1 MSVHRLALYRSDDP
15 FTRIPNAAIRDASL
29 DLKARGLLL
38 VMLSKPDGWAFRERA
53 LADECSVSRQQVRT
67 ALATLVSAGYVQ
79 RVVVQRDGRPVTE
92 TRVFDVA
99 QREGPSSVPTPVR
112 NDDGPEPVPVSNE
125 RERVTNKRERDLLW
139 ETLLRVCGHDS
150 SRLTSSERGRT
161 NKAVKM
167 LREVGATPDEIESA
181 SRRWTTVFPGATI
194 TPTAIA
200 AHWTR
205 LLPTRSTPDDCR
217 DCGQPMHSHDDELCR
232 IRIGDSRW

>member
-1 MSVHRLALYRSDDP
+1 MTVHRLALYQSSDP
-15 FTRIPNAAIRDASL
+15 FTRIPNAAIRDAAL

-53 LADECSVSRQQVRT
+53 LAAECSVSRQQVRT
-67 ALATLVSAGYVQ
+67 ALATLVEAGYVQ
-79 RVVVQRDGRPVTE
+79 RVTTTRDGRPVVE

-99 QREGPSSVPTPVR
+99 QREGPRSVPDPVR

-125 RERVTNKRERDLLW
+125 RERATNKRERDLLW
-139 ETLLRVCGHDS
+139 ETIVRVCGHDPQ
-150 SRLTSSERGRT
+150 RLTSSERGRT
-161 NKAVKM
+161 NKAVSM

-181 SRRWTTVFPGATI
+181 SRRWTTLFPGATL
-194 TPTAIA
+194 TPTALA

-205 LLPTRSTPDDCR
+205 LLPTRSTPETCR
-217 DCGQPMHSHDDELCR
+217 DCGQTLDAHDQQLHD